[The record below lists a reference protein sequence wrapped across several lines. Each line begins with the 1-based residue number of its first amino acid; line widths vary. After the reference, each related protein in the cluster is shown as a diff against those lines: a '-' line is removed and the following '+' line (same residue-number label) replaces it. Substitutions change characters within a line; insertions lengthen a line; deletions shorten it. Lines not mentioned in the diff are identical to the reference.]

1 MVTPAQRRQAVTELR
16 AAYPVSTRRACQ
28 LAGLAR
34 SRWYA
39 PPARL
44 AADAALVT
52 QLATQLDEWPQAGY
66 RQLHLLLTR
75 AGVRV
80 KVKRVHRVD
89 RQAGLAVRRR
99 RKGKPVAVPRIPRV
113 APTVANERWAMDFVA
128 DTLRDGRP
136 FRALPVVDEAT
147 HECLAIVAGH
157 SLPAARVIAVLE
169 HLALVRARPRA
180 LSLDNGPEFRSMAFD
195 IWAHDHGVALCFIQP
210 GKPVQNAVIE
220 SFNGR
225 LRAECLNSHWFL
237 SLEDAQA
244 EIEMWRERSNTRRP
258 RRGRGGRTPQEY
270 AAMLSSSEG
279 SPYSQSP

>member
-1 MVTPAQRRQAVTELR
+1 MSREYAARVPVGRSGTLALVR
-16 AAYPVSTRRACQ
+16 AA
-28 LAGLAR
+28 G
-34 SRWYA
+34 A

-80 KVKRVHRVD
+80 NVKRVHRVD

-136 FRALPVVDEAT
+136 FRALTVVDEAT